1 MNSTFIVMIE
11 NSKKNQMFIKI
22 VTGAKKK
29 NKPTNAEFKL
39 CSRHCGRI
47 LRNNPCSQ

>member
-29 NKPTNAEFKL
+29 INQQMLNLNYVQGTVEEY
-39 CSRHCGRI
+39 
-47 LRNNPCSQ
+47 